1 MTQISRNAL
10 VMYSAKS
17 IYDLVNDIPRY
28 CEFLPNCSAA
38 KLLESDGDVIVA
50 SVEIKK
56 GPVCKAF
63 TTRNTLSVD
72 RQITME
78 LVDGPFKRL
87 SGHWKFTPLDEN
99 ACKVEL
105 ILDYEFSSK
114 MIEVA
119 FGGLFKEVANNMVL
133 AFTQR
138 AKVVYGESK
147 L

>member
-1 MTQISRNAL
+1 MPQISRNAL

-17 IYDLVNDIPRY
+17 IFDLVNDIPRY
-28 CEFLPNCSAA
+28 PEFLPNCSAA
-38 KLLESDGDVIVA
+38 KLLEFDGDVIVA

-56 GPVCKAF
+56 GPVCKSF
-63 TTRNTLSVD
+63 TTRNTLSD
-72 RQITME
+72 DSQITME
-78 LVDGPFKRL
+78 LVNGPFKRL
-87 SGHWKFTPLDEN
+87 HGHWLFTRLDDN

-105 ILDYEFSSK
+105 TLDYEFSSK
-114 MIEVA
+114 MIEIA
-119 FGGLFKEVANNMVL
+119 FGSLFREVANNMVL